1 MNRIQLGLTLKEAR
15 RKANLTQEQLAE
27 RFVLDAKKVS
37 RIERGIQFP
46 EEDYLERLNV
56 LIRNELDIAGI
67 KAAILEIQS
76 VESSSIWKS
85 REETVSNEQLY
96 TELQKIQAKLD
107 RLILQLIQ
115 E

>member
-1 MNRIQLGLTLKEAR
+1 
-15 RKANLTQEQLAE
+15 
-27 RFVLDAKKVS
+27 
-37 RIERGIQFP
+37 
-46 EEDYLERLNV
+46 LNV

-85 REETVSNEQLY
+85 REETITNEQLHD
-96 TELQKIQAKLD
+96 ELQKIQTKLD
-107 RLILQLIQ
+107 RLILQLIR